1 MIIRF
6 STVLW
11 VLLSFNILMTEISTA
26 APAAANKNKQLK
38 QDIQTLDSRLNSEQK
53 KASAIRN
60 ELRLLEKNL
69 GKQDRQ
75 SYALTRKIKK
85 VGKRL
90 EKTKA
95 EKIELDLELEL
106 QKKGLSQQMQA
117 LYSAGEQSHLRM
129 LLKQDDPSD
138 ISRTIKYFEYLNK
151 SRIKK
156 ISRVTMTLQKLVKAE
171 ADIIND
177 KSELQRLSSDLS
189 IKKKSSKKILKQRT
203 LAYNKVKKSVNYK
216 KRQLGEL
223 KRKEAKLQATIDRL
237 IRKNQQKIEE
247 QQQRNKAQQRKK
259 AVAETQK
266 KAIKKKSAS
275 SSQTKRTK
283 KEKSVKQ
290 VGINQNF
297 TSNRNF
303 STLRGK
309 LSWPVRGK
317 MIHSYGQR
325 RNEKQRWKGVVIAT
339 AGGKK
344 VQAVAR
350 GKVEFAGWF
359 NGYGYLV
366 IIRHDNNYRSLYGY
380 NRAVYVRTGQIVK
393 GGTAIAAVGNSGG
406 QQRNALYFEI
416 RKRSSPRN
424 PAKWCR

>member
-1 MIIRF
+1 MRLP
-6 STVLW
+6 TVLW
-11 VLLSFNILMTEISTA
+11 ILLSFNVVTTVIVTA
-26 APAAANKNKQLK
+26 APITGQNNSKQLK
-38 QDIQTLDSRLNSEQK
+38 QDIRALDSRLNKEQK
-53 KASAIRN
+53 KASAIRS
-60 ELRLLEKNL
+60 ELRILEKML
-69 GKQDRQ
+69 GEQERQ

-85 VGKRL
+85 VSKRL

-95 EKIELDLELEL
+95 EKIELDSELEQ

-156 ISRVTMTLQKLVKAE
+156 ISHVNTTLQKLDKAE
-171 ADIIND
+171 VDITKD
-177 KSELQRLSSDLS
+177 KTELQRLNSDLS
-189 IKKKSSKKILKQRT
+189 IKKKSSKNILKQRT
-203 LAYNKVKKSVNYK
+203 LAYNKVKKSVSYNK
-216 KRQLGEL
+216 KQLGEL
-223 KRKEAKLQATIDRL
+223 KRKEAKLQAKIDRL
-237 IRKNQQKIEE
+237 IRKNQQKIEK
-247 QQQRNKAQQRKK
+247 NQQRKK
-259 AVAETQK
+259 AETETQK
-266 KAIKKKSAS
+266 SKGIKKKSAS
-275 SSQTKRTK
+275 SSQTKSLK
-283 KEKSVKQ
+283 KEKPVKQ
-290 VGINQNF
+290 VGTNQNF

-344 VQAVAR
+344 VRAVAR

>member
-1 MIIRF
+1 MKLP
-6 STVLW
+6 TVLC
-11 VLLSFNILMTEISTA
+11 VLLSFSFLTSEIATA
-26 APAAANKNKQLK
+26 EPTTVEKNSKQLK
-38 QDIQTLDSRLNSEQK
+38 QDIRALDNRLNKEQK
-53 KASAIRN
+53 KASAIRG
-60 ELRLLEKNL
+60 ELRVLEKKL
-69 GKQDRQ
+69 GEQDRQ
-75 SYALTRKIKK
+75 SFELTKKIKK
-85 VGKRL
+85 VGQRL
-90 EKTKA
+90 EKNKA
-95 EKIELDLELEL
+95 EKVELDSELKVH
-106 QKKGLSQQMQA
+106 KKGLSQQMQA

-156 ISRVTMTLQKLVKAE
+156 ISGVNTTIQKLEKAE
-171 ADIIND
+171 ASIIQD
-177 KSELQRLSSDLS
+177 KSELQRLSSVLS
-189 IKKKSSKKILKQRT
+189 IKKKLSKKILKQRT

-223 KRKEAKLQATIDRL
+223 KRKEAKLQSVIDRL
-237 IRKNQQKIEE
+237 VRKNQQKIEK
-247 QQQRNKAQQRKK
+247 QQQWEKTQQRKK
-259 AVAETQK
+259 AETEALK
-266 KAIKKKSAS
+266 RKSVS
-275 SSQTKRTK
+275 VSQTKK
-283 KEKSVKQ
+283 MNIQKSAKQ
-290 VGINQNF
+290 IGINQNF
-297 TSNRNF
+297 TSNKNF

-325 RNEKQRWKGVVIAT
+325 RNEKQRWKGVVIEAT
-339 AGGKK
+339 AGKK
-344 VQAVAR
+344 VRAVAR
-350 GKVEFAGWF
+350 GKVEFSGWF

-393 GGTAIAAVGNSGG
+393 GGAAIAAVGNSGG

-416 RKRSSPRN
+416 RKGSSPRN